1 MLITSLVHRINWLR
15 ARARF
20 HRWREEFNLLSH
32 EMEWVT
38 RYFLYQM
45 NKWSTWQK
53 MAADQAKPGHVC
65 YAERQKDLWN
75 MLAIDA
81 DTRFQLSNYYYK
93 PLVM

>member
-1 MLITSLVHRINWLR
+1 
-15 ARARF
+15 
-20 HRWREEFNLLSH
+20 
-32 EMEWVT
+32 MEWVT

-53 MAADQAKPGHVC
+53 MAADQAKPGHIC
-65 YAERQKDLWN
+65 YAECQKDLWN

-81 DTRFQLSNYYYK
+81 DDRFQLSNYYYK